1 MTTAD
6 DDRDPAIR
14 VDGARP
20 EVLRGLLLIAGISV
34 PIEIVAS
41 QTPQDRAMAARW
53 AAADHLAAPGSE
65 AYRPKPA
72 WVLMF
77 EALSA
82 DPEPSMTAV
91 GRWNSHLSRAEGS
104 QRRASLNES
113 MTLELARGAVMAQ
126 QIVIYRMRERFAAAL
141 ATATAY
147 GQTAEPR
154 LLQRGL
160 IQMVRDILGS
170 DEAYAEFTRR
180 FDRDGHWH
188 EETP

>member
-1 MTTAD
+1 MTTD
-6 DDRDPAIR
+6 GDDRDPSIR
-14 VDGARP
+14 VDGTRP
-20 EVLRGLLLIAGISV
+20 EILRDLLLIAGISV

-53 AAADHLAAPGSE
+53 AAADRLAAPGGRR
-65 AYRPKPA
+65 YRPKPA
-72 WVLMF
+72 WLLMF

-82 DPEPSMTAV
+82 EQEPSQAAV
-91 GRWNSHLSRAEGS
+91 GRWNSNLARAEGS
-104 QRRASLNES
+104 QRRVDLNES

-126 QIVIYRMRERFAAAL
+126 QIVIHRMRERFAAAL

-160 IQMVRDILGS
+160 IQMVREILGS
-170 DEAYAEFTRR
+170 DEAYAEFARR
-180 FDRDGHWH
+180 FSRDGCWH
-188 EETP
+188 EEMP